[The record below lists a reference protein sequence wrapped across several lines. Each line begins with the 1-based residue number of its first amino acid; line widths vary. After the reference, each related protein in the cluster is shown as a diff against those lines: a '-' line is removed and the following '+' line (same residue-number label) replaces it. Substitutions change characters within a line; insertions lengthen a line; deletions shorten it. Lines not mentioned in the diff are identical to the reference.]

1 MKKILLLALLF
12 SFLIKSQAQ
21 HNIGGGGTLT
31 GKNGVKVLNG
41 VISNDTAALP
51 TVSAASYG
59 AIGDGVTDNY
69 AALSAM
75 MVATAGMNYT
85 MILPHGTY
93 LISQPLAMRLINATF
108 RGQDSSTKIICMTSG
123 SVFKFVGDF
132 INSHIQY
139 LELYSGYIN
148 ATQDFGNGPIYSIGF
163 HNWHSSVDYVTCKA
177 PYANVTG
184 INFIVQTG
192 SSGGSNIDLHLTH
205 FTVDSCGQSGVSVV
219 GRNYSLHGKDSCAD
233 IFLEYFYIGHLGLSG
248 TNGTGVTQ
256 DGNGKRGKMLHG
268 VFNTCYDICVENTGY
283 DSWEYGWIRMMNSSP
298 GNPLYGFSFDPLV
311 GRPLVKHCWVH
322 DVSSDSLPNTAGFFM
337 RCTDLTVERSTFLT
351 NGGSL
356 PAAIFRNCSNYTTRW
371 NHYGSNYQI
380 GVEVQDRWDTAGVN
394 GIHSHETVDNSNAAS
409 NTALIE
415 WTGPNIRN
423 DAWDNLTTKKA
434 TGGSYTLN
442 TDSANNN
449 YVSSMSLSTDTTAL
463 ASMITTVTM
472 TDANYIFTQ
481 DQDNIL
487 STLYVVN
494 GSLSTTRT
502 LTFNNVNHNNFSI
515 FNNTNQSL
523 TVTYG
528 ATASTVLL
536 PTGQTM
542 LFFNDGTTLRGFGG
556 GSGGGAGVSS
566 YNTRT
571 GAVTPS
577 SGDYTI
583 AQISGQGA
591 GIATFLGTPS
601 SANLAAAVTGE
612 TGTGAL
618 VFGTSPTLVT
628 PALGTPSA
636 IVLTNGTALP
646 VSTGISGMASG
657 IAAFLATPN
666 SGNLGTAVID
676 ETGSGALVFAIS
688 PTFTTPNLGTPSAI
702 TLTNGT
708 ALPVSTGISGM
719 GAGIASWLA
728 TPNSANL
735 ATALTDETGTAGSVV
750 FSVGPTLTG
759 SVVLP
764 LTTTLASNPSSGN
777 NSTQVATTNMVQ
789 LALAGSVASG
799 KVKPVVASVSGP
811 ITSITADSLV
821 YSKAGNGLSC
831 SGHFT
836 CTPPASGSCT
846 ASVTLPNPSGLVGG
860 HACFGVASW
869 SNGTS
874 NGVSTSVIGAGN
886 GAVTVAQIN
895 WVSGGASATEVY
907 FVLVYFQQ

>member
-1 MKKILLLALLF
+1 MKKIFLLALLL

-21 HNIGGGGTLT
+21 HNIGGGGTLS
-31 GKNGVKVLNG
+31 GAFGVKVTNG

-93 LISQPLAMRLINATF
+93 IISQPLAMRLINATF

-139 LELYSGYIN
+139 LKLYSGYVN

-163 HNWHSSVDYVTCKA
+163 HNWHSSIDYVACKA

-184 INFIVQTG
+184 INFLVQTG

-205 FTVDSCGQSGVSVV
+205 FTVDSCGQSGVSIL
-219 GRNYSLHGKDSCAD
+219 GRNYSLHGKDSCTD

-283 DSWEYGWIRMMNSSP
+283 DSWEYGWIHITNSSP
-298 GNPLYGFSFDPLV
+298 SNPLFGLSFDPQQFQ
-311 GRPLVKHCWVH
+311 GIIKHCWVH
-322 DVSSDSLPNTAGFFM
+322 DITTDSLPNTAAFFM
-337 RCTDLTVERSTFLT
+337 RCSDLRVESSTFLT
-351 NGGSL
+351 NGGTL
-356 PAAIFRNCSNYTTRW
+356 PAAIFRNCNNYHTQW
-371 NHYGSNYQI
+371 NHYGSNYAI
-380 GVEVQDRWDTAGVN
+380 GVEIQDRWDTSGANGV
-394 GIHSHETVDNSNAAS
+394 HSHETVDNSNAAS

-423 DAWDNLTTKKA
+423 DSWDHLIVKKA

-463 ASMITTVTM
+463 ASMITTVAM
-472 TDANYIFTQ
+472 TDANYTFTQ

-487 STLYVVN
+487 STLYIVN

-556 GSGGGAGVSS
+556 GSGGAGVSS

-571 GAVTPS
+571 GAVTPT

-583 AQISGQGA
+583 SQISGLGA

-601 SANLAAAVTGE
+601 SANLASAVTGE

-618 VFGTSPTLVT
+618 VFATSP
-628 PALGTPSA
+628 S
-636 IVLTNGTALP
+636 
-646 VSTGISGMASG
+646 
-657 IAAFLATPN
+657 
-666 SGNLGTAVID
+666 
-676 ETGSGALVFAIS
+676 
-688 PTFTTPNLGTPSAI
+688 FTTPNLGTPSAAI
-702 TLTNGT
+702 LTNATG
-708 ALPVSTGISGM
+708 LPVSTGISG
-719 GAGIASWLA
+719 LA
-728 TPNSANL
+728 TGAANFLATSTSANL
-735 ATALTDETGTAGSVV
+735 AALLTDETGTGAAVFGTSPTIGTPQLNGALLNSTTSSSTALTITTGTTVWTGSAASAATWTLPAISGNTNQFFIFKNRSNFPITITVNNTSTERIYAISTGITFMMEPGESYYLYNDGTYWVV
-750 FSVGPTLTG
+750 FAAYQPLKYIRRTTVSDAAYTLGLIDELVAYTTLT
-759 SVVLP
+759 
-764 LTTTLASNPSSGN
+764 
-777 NSTQVATTNMVQ
+777 ATR
-789 LALAGSVASG
+789 A
-799 KVKPVVASVSGP
+799 
-811 ITSITADSLV
+811 
-821 YSKAGNGLSC
+821 
-831 SGHFT
+831 
-836 CTPPASGSCT
+836 
-846 ASVTLPNPSGLVGG
+846 VTLPTAGG
-860 HACFGVASW
+860 PYAGKTYTIKDETGNA
-869 SNGTS
+869 GTS
-874 NGVSTSVIGAGN
+874 AITITGTLDGVTNKS
-886 GAVTVAQIN
+886 IN
-895 WVSGGASATEVY
+895 TAYGSLRIYSSGGAWFTY
-907 FVLVYFQQ
+907 